1 VRGEINFGVVLLGV
15 LGLALLAVGVI
26 YLAVACQSLPG
37 FLGPVHGDTAPRT
50 GRGIAA
56 VALGAIA
63 VILFGYAVI
72 RRRSRP

>member
-1 VRGEINFGVVLLGV
+1 VRGEVNFGLVLLGV

-72 RRRSRP
+72 RRRSQP